1 MPRGAYRTGVF
12 RRITLLTVLLVAV
25 LVSLHA
31 EPAAPVAATPSEAP
45 VVAAKK
51 PSLVYVIP
59 IQDQIAKPV
68 LYIVRRGLKEA
79 IEHNADVVLLD
90 MKTPGGDA
98 GTTIEIMEA
107 LNKFNG
113 TTLTYVNDE
122 AGSAGA
128 IIASITDDIYFSPT
142 GVMGAAELVMGTGQD
157 VPEAMKRK
165 MESYIRAK
173 TRALSGGPE
182 RRAEVLKAMMSA
194 DFELKIGDTV
204 IKPKGE
210 LLTLS
215 AKEAVKAYGDP
226 AQPLLAAGIEPG
238 IEAILDSRFGAGQY
252 ELKRFQ
258 VTWSERLAQYL
269 TALAPILMGVGMLAL
284 FIEFKTPGFGWPGIV
299 GIILMGVVFLG
310 HYVAGLSGHE
320 PVLLFALGLVL
331 VAVELFF
338 FPGMVLPGVAGAA
351 MILGSLVWAMAD
363 IWPHEPVRFSRD
375 LFLGPIQ
382 NLGLALLITAVLG
395 IAVLR
400 FLPRTWFWD
409 KMVLEAAVDGDAAA
423 LTQEVALPA
432 AGDEGVAVTP
442 MFPSGEVE
450 IAGRRY
456 EARLTIGHVTA
467 GTRVVVTG
475 RDGFALTVEPKAT
488 A

>member
-1 MPRGAYRTGVF
+1 MF
-12 RRITLLTVLLVAV
+12 RRAFLILPLLAAATAALAQ
-25 LVSLHA
+25 
-31 EPAAPVAATPSEAP
+31 EPAAPETAP
-45 VVAAKK
+45 K
-51 PSLVYVIP
+51 PVPAGAGRRVVYVIP
-59 IQDQIAKPV
+59 VQDQIAKPV
-68 LYIVRRGLKEA
+68 LYILRRGLKEA
-79 IEHNADVVLLD
+79 IEQKAEVVLLD
-90 MKTPGGDA
+90 MDTPGGDA

-107 LNKFNG
+107 LNKFSG

-142 GVMGAAELVMGTGQD
+142 GVMGAAELVLGTGED

-182 RRAEVLKAMMSA
+182 RRADVLKAMMNA
-194 DFELKIGDTV
+194 DFELKIGEEV

-215 AKEAVKAYGDP
+215 AKEAVKPYGEP
-226 AQPLLAAGIEPG
+226 AQPLLAAGIETD
-238 IEAILDSRFGAGQY
+238 IEAVLSHRFGAGNY
-252 ELKRFQ
+252 VIKRFE
-258 VTWSERLAQYL
+258 VTWSEKLAQYL
-269 TALAPILMGVGMLAL
+269 TALAPILMGLGMLAL

-299 GIILMGVVFLG
+299 GIVLMGVVFLG
-310 HYVAGLSGHE
+310 HYVAGFSGHE
-320 PVLLFALGLVL
+320 PVLLFALGLLL

-351 MILGSLVWAMAD
+351 MILGSLIWAMAD

-382 NLGLALLITAVLG
+382 NLGLALVITAVLA
-395 IAVLR
+395 IALLR
-400 FLPRTWFWD
+400 YLPRAWFWD
-409 KMVLEAAVDGDAAA
+409 KMILASAVGGNAAPTAEATA
-423 LTQEVALPA
+423 PA
-432 AGDEGVAVTP
+432 PGAEGVAVTP

-450 IAGRRY
+450 VAGKRY
-456 EARLTIGHVTA
+456 EARLAVGHVPA

-475 RDGFALTVEPKAT
+475 RDGFALTVEPKSSA
-488 A
+488 